1 MSPTSFQL
9 LHPAIVE
16 LMRTNIPTISGQVK
30 DCSVFLPLI
39 FSLYWGVMNIAAR
52 LDSIFSEDGTLS
64 TLPHFEFRPQQR
76 AMALAIAGALEKK
89 EHLIIEAP
97 TGVGK
102 SLAYLIPAIL
112 HAVRENRKAIISTH
126 TKNLQEQ
133 LFKKD
138 LEIVRTMIGR
148 DFDAVVFKGRRN
160 YLCTTRLRNALHQ
173 QRQLF
178 DTAESEELLRIK
190 EWSETTRDGDAETL
204 PFTPTPSV
212 WQQVCSEK
220 GACSTGLC
228 GSQCFFQKAKI
239 RAREASVVIMN
250 HALFFTLFAMQ
261 DSEEFFLYKD
271 DFVIFDEAHT
281 LEAVAGLG
289 IGKSISRTQV
299 MFAIHR
305 LYNPKTK
312 KGLIAKIRVKH
323 YRQLCEDAEE
333 AATAFFDEV
342 QMAANALGP
351 RSNTL
356 RIRTPRFVTDTVSGP
371 LHNLQKGIKEL
382 EEDEKTKISKE
393 ELAAA
398 KRLVWEAEVLI
409 QEFLA
414 QPDAGMT
421 YWVEISTGRYP
432 NVQLHA
438 APTSIADSIAPK
450 LFKNRTSVI
459 MTSAT
464 LSVSGSLEYFQQRL
478 GASSAGTIILDTPFN
493 FRKQMRVAIARP
505 MPPPDDPLFEESLP
519 GWIHRSVA
527 RSQGK
532 ALVLFTSAVLL
543 RKVALQIRERLES
556 DGLKLLVQDGKQSRH
571 ALLEEFKSD
580 VHSVLFGLDSFW
592 MGVDV
597 PGEALE
603 HVIITRL
610 PFAVPDHP
618 LIESRMELIAKRN
631 GNAFFEFTLPEA
643 VLKFRQ
649 GVGRLIR
656 SKTDIGM
663 ITILDSRVLSKQ
675 YGRAFLQSI
684 PRCPVEILTAQG
696 VEELEAYN

>member
-1 MSPTSFQL
+1 
-9 LHPAIVE
+9 
-16 LMRTNIPTISGQVK
+16 
-30 DCSVFLPLI
+30 
-39 FSLYWGVMNIAAR
+39 MNIAER
-52 LDSIFSEDGTLS
+52 IDSIFSEDGTLS
-64 TLPHFEFRPQQR
+64 TLPQFEFRPQQR
-76 AMALAIAGALEKK
+76 AMALAIATALEKK
-89 EHLIIEAP
+89 GHLIIEAP

-112 HAVRENRKAIISTH
+112 HAVQKKRKAIVSTH

-138 LEIVRTMIGR
+138 LEIVKSMIGR
-148 DFDAVVFKGRRN
+148 EFDAVVFKGRRN
-160 YLCTTRLRNALHQ
+160 YLCTTRLRNALQQ

-178 DTAESEELLRIK
+178 DTAESEELLRIQD
-190 EWSETTRDGDAETL
+190 WAETTRDGDVESL
-204 PFTPTPSV
+204 PFTPSPTV

-228 GSQCFFQKAKI
+228 GAHCYFQKAKI
-239 RAREASVVIMN
+239 RAREASLVIIN

-289 IGKSISRTQV
+289 IGKSISRAQV

-312 KGLIAKIRVKH
+312 KGLVSKIRVKH
-323 YRQLCEDAEE
+323 YRQLCEEAEE
-333 AATAFFDEV
+333 AATAFFEEV

-356 RIRTPRFVTDTVSGP
+356 RIRTPRFVADTVSGP

-382 EEDEKTKISKE
+382 EEEEKTKISKE

-421 YWVEISTGRYP
+421 YWVEISTGRYS

-438 APTSIADSIAPK
+438 APTSIAESIAPK
-450 LFKNRTSVI
+450 LFKEGTSVI

-464 LSVSGSLEYFQQRL
+464 LSVEGSLEYYQRRL
-478 GASSAGTIILDTPFN
+478 GASSAGTLILDTPFN
-493 FRKQMRVAIARP
+493 FWKQMRVALAKP
-505 MPPPDDPLFEESLP
+505 MPPPDDPSFEEALP

-532 ALVLFTSAVLL
+532 ALVLFTSSVLL
-543 RKVALQIRERLES
+543 RKIAHQLQDRLES
-556 DGLKLLVQDGKQSRH
+556 DGLTLLVQDGKRSRH

-580 VHSVLFGLDSFW
+580 IHSVLFGLDSFW

-610 PFAVPDHP
+610 PFSVPDHP
-618 LIESRMELIAKRN
+618 LVESRIELITKRN

-675 YGRAFLQSI
+675 YGRVFLQSI
-684 PRCPVEILTAQG
+684 PRCPVEILTSQG
-696 VEELEAYN
+696 VEEVEEF